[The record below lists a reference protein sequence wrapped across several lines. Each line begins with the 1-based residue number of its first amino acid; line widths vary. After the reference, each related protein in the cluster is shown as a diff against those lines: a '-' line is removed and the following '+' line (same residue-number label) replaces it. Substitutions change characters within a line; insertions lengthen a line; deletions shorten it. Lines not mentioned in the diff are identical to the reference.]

1 MTNLLSIYKKKTKDD
16 SEKLSEVEV
25 RKSKEIALLQKQIED
40 GTKQL
45 RQQEVKMEMLRKKLD
60 RKIEENNSLSKKLKD
75 HIILYDN
82 NNGNKYSK
90 KNKKQPKS
98 INSSNET
105 TSNNDDTSSNNK
117 IENNNNK
124 NDNKD
129 NNNSQKNFDIN
140 SSKET
145 KNQNKETNNV
155 LKKSKIA
162 KINLNKIKLS
172 STLSFTIHE
181 IKRRL
186 FVVNDA
192 LDEKKNELNKLSNE
206 EKEEKKVCSLIIESL
221 NKEKDLLTNQLE
233 QIQKKNNV
241 IYKTKEVQTDEDKSN
256 NIYHEIF
263 DDKQKEELEDYIE
276 TLENE
281 RLQLNERLNN
291 IISDHNREINELKK
305 LYEQKLCHSQNKL
318 DEEMKDSNDESLHEK
333 EIIKLLKKNNQE
345 YMNKISQLEQNNKF
359 FKEKQKD
366 LKKKLREFANE
377 NNHLIERPIKAS
389 RKSLRSS
396 NSESTIVPSEGEM
409 TVNTSIS
416 DLTNCDKDSHH
427 QMNSSSQF
435 SLPVICIK
443 DTDNNSI
450 VKAKDINICSK
461 NDGSSCMS
469 SDNNINITNSKNP
482 LEKQNNSILNTNDFL
497 PSILN
502 KK

>member
-1 MTNLLSIYKKKTKDD
+1 
-16 SEKLSEVEV
+16 
-25 RKSKEIALLQKQIED
+25 
-40 GTKQL
+40 
-45 RQQEVKMEMLRKKLD
+45 
-60 RKIEENNSLSKKLKD
+60 
-75 HIILYDN
+75 
-82 NNGNKYSK
+82 
-90 KNKKQPKS
+90 
-98 INSSNET
+98 
-105 TSNNDDTSSNNK
+105 
-117 IENNNNK
+117 
-124 NDNKD
+124 
-129 NNNSQKNFDIN
+129 
-140 SSKET
+140 
-145 KNQNKETNNV
+145 
-155 LKKSKIA
+155 
-162 KINLNKIKLS
+162 
-172 STLSFTIHE
+172 
-181 IKRRL
+181 
-186 FVVNDA
+186 
-192 LDEKKNELNKLSNE
+192 
-206 EKEEKKVCSLIIESL
+206 
-221 NKEKDLLTNQLE
+221 
-233 QIQKKNNV
+233 
-241 IYKTKEVQTDEDKSN
+241 
-256 NIYHEIF
+256 
-263 DDKQKEELEDYIE
+263 
-276 TLENE
+276 
-281 RLQLNERLNN
+281 
-291 IISDHNREINELKK
+291 
-305 LYEQKLCHSQNKL
+305 
-318 DEEMKDSNDESLHEK
+318 MKDSNDESLHEK

-377 NNHLIERPIKAS
+377 NNHLIGIVNKEKVKNSKLKNYIQNVLNNKKEMEGELLSNNTINSNNDISNNNINNNVNDNDVTNNYNNDSNELTDKLFTHKIKNQDKFSKKQNIQSTECKYSVDSNANNKLSVDNNDISNNNNNSNNNNDYNNNKDTHTIDSDGQERPIKAS